1 VQASCLDNLI
11 PGTASINYIKMDIE
25 GAELN
30 ALQGA
35 HQIIKRSTP
44 HLAIC
49 IYHKPKDLWE
59 IGLWIH
65 QNFSGKYSFYIRTYA
80 EQTFETVL
88 YCVPN

>member
-1 VQASCLDNLI
+1 
-11 PGTASINYIKMDIE
+11 MDIE

-30 ALQGA
+30 ALKGA

-49 IYHKPKDLWE
+49 VYHKPKDLWD
-59 IGLWIH
+59 IGLWID

-88 YCVPN
+88 Y